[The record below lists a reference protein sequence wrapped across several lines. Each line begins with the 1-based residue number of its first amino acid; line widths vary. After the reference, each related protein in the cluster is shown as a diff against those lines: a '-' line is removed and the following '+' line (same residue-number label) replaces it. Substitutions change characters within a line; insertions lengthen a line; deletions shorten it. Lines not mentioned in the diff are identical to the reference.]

1 MRHSDNLLT
10 FPRTLWLNHFSR
22 DYLHRLLCLISAKK
36 ITKCLKNGEEPS
48 LYLSSHLIEIKCM
61 ALMQWCT
68 QKNMARQKEDA
79 RWCTQADAGSA
90 ERGGPA
96 HRGGHHPNQ
105 EPSGCTSYFSNLQD
119 VAKIWGGIVNCG
131 GGHVIQVEDAG
142 GVAKQLGGSS
152 GWSWHTPAD
161 MQSFWS
167 KDSSNHLKWVIS
179 PTDEMALQPYLIFV
193 IFFTRAKFLENKIYT
208 EKTRKLR
215 QNTQ

>member
-10 FPRTLWLNHFSR
+10 FPRTLVKSFLKGLFTSSP
-22 DYLHRLLCLISAKK
+22 CLSDFNNNNKK
-36 ITKCLKNGEEPS
+36 KP
-48 LYLSSHLIEIKCM
+48 IEIKCM
-61 ALMQWCT
+61 ALKKIHHT
-68 QKNMARQKEDA
+68 DAQKIMARQKEDA

-161 MQSFWS
+161 LQSFWS
-167 KDSSNHLKWVIS
+167 QDSSNHLKWVIS
-179 PTDEMALQPYLIFV
+179 PTDEMASQQFHFLGTSPPYQESCYSI
-193 IFFTRAKFLENKIYT
+193 
-208 EKTRKLR
+208 
-215 QNTQ
+215 

>member
-1 MRHSDNLLT
+1 MRHWDNLLT
-10 FPRTLWLNHFSR
+10 FPRTLWLNHSSR
-22 DYLHRLLCLISAKK
+22 DYLHRLLVCLISAKK
-36 ITKCLKNGEEPS
+36 KQQNVLKRVRNPP
-48 LYLSSHLIEIKCM
+48 LYLSAHPIEIKCM
-61 ALMQWCT
+61 ALKKIHHT
-68 QKNMARQKEDA
+68 DAQKIMARQKEDA

-161 MQSFWS
+161 LQSFWS
-167 KDSSNHLKWVIS
+167 QDSSNHLKWVIS
-179 PTDEMALQPYLIFV
+179 PTDEMASQQFHFLGTSPPYQESCYSI
-193 IFFTRAKFLENKIYT
+193 
-208 EKTRKLR
+208 
-215 QNTQ
+215 